1 MSKIL
6 FVGDLNEF
14 GRGYQRCETLQDL
27 GHDVVPL
34 THSII
39 FQSKKISPPSLI
51 SRVFTKLRIPLD
63 EVGANKKCL
72 QAMRSCSFDVVWIE
86 KGNMI
91 WPHTL
96 SWIKKN
102 QPGVKLVSCSEDDM
116 YAKHGH
122 SLWYRI
128 GLKFYDVVFTTKKY
142 NLQELITFGAQK
154 TILFLDSFDER
165 IHRPWVLS
173 EEELEKFSCEV
184 SAIGAFELE
193 RAKSLLFLANKG
205 IRVSVWGS
213 GWEKWDGVH
222 PNLDFKKQFLFGTDY
237 CKAICASKI
246 NLNFLRKINRD
257 QVTSRS
263 IEIPACGGFMLAERT
278 ERHLEFFE
286 EGHEAEFFGSH
297 DELLKKVLHYLGH
310 DQERD
315 EIAAAGRDRCLKSG
329 YSMRYQMA
337 KMLSELNLK
346 NEPTLNTTFDS

>member
-14 GRGYQRCETLQDL
+14 GRGYQRCTTLKDL

-39 FQSKKISPPSLI
+39 SKSKKISLPSFI

-63 EVGANKKCL
+63 EMKVNKKCL
-72 QAMRSCSFDVVWIE
+72 QVMRSCSFDIVWIE

-91 WPHTL
+91 WPQTL
-96 SWIKKN
+96 RRIKKI

-122 SLWYRI
+122 SLWYRL

-142 NLQELITFGAQK
+142 NLKELINFGAQK

-173 EEELEKFSCEV
+173 AEELKKFSSEV
-184 SAIGAFELE
+184 SAIGAFEPE
-193 RAKSLLFLANKG
+193 RAESILFLANKG
-205 IRVSVWGS
+205 IRVSVWGI
-213 GWEKWDGVH
+213 GWEKFDGVH
-222 PNLDFKKQFLFGTDY
+222 SNLDIKKEFLFGEDY
-237 CKAICASKI
+237 CKAICATKI

-297 DELLKKVLHYLGH
+297 NELLKKILYYLGH

-315 EIAAAGRDRCLKSG
+315 KIAAAGRDRCLNSG
-329 YSMRYQMA
+329 YSMRYQMN
-337 KMLSELNLK
+337 KMLAEVNLK
-346 NEPTLNTTFDS
+346 N